1 MILDD
6 TAGAEVVAMKIQ
18 VLDSMV
24 AVQGGAAGV
33 VQHTRFLDNTAAAA
47 EEAGRGKVAG
57 VLVVHLLQDRDGG
70 GGRRGTPSS
79 LFVFWTLLL
88 LSVSVI
94 WDSFLLQTIICLE
107 LFLLPFS
114 FFWVKLPFNHFKNVY
129 ITKFSVAYF
138 LI

>member
-24 AVQGGAAGV
+24 AAQGAVGG

-47 EEAGRGKVAG
+47 TEAGRGKVAG

-79 LFVFWTLLL
+79 LFFFWTLLL
-88 LSVSVI
+88 LSVPVI
-94 WDSFLLQTIICLE
+94 WDSFLLQTIMLGA
-107 LFLLPFS
+107 LSFTFFLLLG
-114 FFWVKLPFNHFKNVY
+114 K
-129 ITKFSVAYF
+129 ITF
-138 LI
+138 

>member
-24 AVQGGAAGV
+24 AAQGAVGV

-47 EEAGRGKVAG
+47 AEAGRSKVAG

-79 LFVFWTLLL
+79 LFFFFLLII
-88 LSVSVI
+88 S
-94 WDSFLLQTIICLE
+94 SFLHTCVPTWMGYYDKRSVFGNLLNFNLQGN
-107 LFLLPFS
+107 P
-114 FFWVKLPFNHFKNVY
+114 
-129 ITKFSVAYF
+129 
-138 LI
+138 

>member
-24 AVQGGAAGV
+24 AAQGAVGV

-47 EEAGRGKVAG
+47 AEAGRGKVAG

-79 LFVFWTLLL
+79 LFCFLDSASTLSISNLGF
-88 LSVSVI
+88 
-94 WDSFLLQTIICLE
+94 FLVTNNYAW
-107 LFLLPFS
+107 S
-114 FFWVKLPFNHFKNVY
+114 FFFYLFPSFG
-129 ITKFSVAYF
+129 
-138 LI
+138 

>member
-24 AVQGGAAGV
+24 AAQGAVGV

-47 EEAGRGKVAG
+47 AEAGRSKVAG

-79 LFVFWTLLL
+79 LFFFWTLLL

-94 WDSFLLQTIICLE
+94 WDSFLLVATNNYMLGAFSSTF
-107 LFLLPFS
+107 FLLLG
-114 FFWVKLPFNHFKNVY
+114 K
-129 ITKFSVAYF
+129 ITF
-138 LI
+138 

>member
-24 AVQGGAAGV
+24 AAQGAVGV

-47 EEAGRGKVAG
+47 AEAGRSKVAG

-70 GGRRGTPSS
+70 GGGQRGTPSS
-79 LFVFWTLLL
+79 LFFFLD
-88 LSVSVI
+88 SVS
-94 WDSFLLQTIICLE
+94 
-107 LFLLPFS
+107 LFILS
-114 FFWVKLPFNHFKNVY
+114 A
-129 ITKFSVAYF
+129 T
-138 LI
+138 

>member
-24 AVQGGAAGV
+24 AAQGAVGV

-47 EEAGRGKVAG
+47 AEAGRSKVAG

-79 LFVFWTLLL
+79 LFFFLD
-88 LSVSVI
+88 SVSTLSI
-94 WDSFLLQTIICLE
+94 SNLGFFLVTNNYALE

-114 FFWVKLPFNHFKNVY
+114 FFWVKLPFNHLKNVY

>member
-6 TAGAEVVAMKIQ
+6 TAGSEVVAMKIQ

-24 AVQGGAAGV
+24 VAHGAVGV

-47 EEAGRGKVAG
+47 AEAGRGKVAG
-57 VLVVHLLQDRDGG
+57 VLVVHLLQDRDDD

-79 LFVFWTLLL
+79 LFFFFLLCFL

-94 WDSFLLQTIICLE
+94 WDSFWLRYFTNNYAWSF
-107 LFLLPFS
+107 LFYPFS

-129 ITKFSVAYF
+129 ITNFP
-138 LI
+138 

>member
-24 AVQGGAAGV
+24 AAQGGAAGV

-47 EEAGRGKVAG
+47 AEAGRGKVAG

-79 LFVFWTLLL
+79 LFFFLDSVSTLSISNLGFFLATNNYMLGAFSFTFFLLL
-88 LSVSVI
+88 G
-94 WDSFLLQTIICLE
+94 
-107 LFLLPFS
+107 
-114 FFWVKLPFNHFKNVY
+114 K
-129 ITKFSVAYF
+129 ITF
-138 LI
+138 